1 MKPTKN
7 SAASPDRQM
16 PSTSHTA
23 TMPPA
28 EERPIKSFDLLFEQ
42 FRQRSEAK
50 TLLMEEVLQ
59 RSESTQRRFWGIN
72 E

>member
-1 MKPTKN
+1 
-7 SAASPDRQM
+7 
-16 PSTSHTA
+16 
-23 TMPPA
+23 MPPA